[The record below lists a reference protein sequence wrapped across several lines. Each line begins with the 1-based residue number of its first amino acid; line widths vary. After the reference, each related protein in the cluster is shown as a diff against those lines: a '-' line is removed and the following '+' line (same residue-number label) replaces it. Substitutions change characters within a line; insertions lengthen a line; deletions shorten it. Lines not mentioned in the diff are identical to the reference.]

1 MSSYF
6 IPGAFFKRNIIKAL
20 SRGISIK
27 LILAGISDIG
37 IAKYA
42 EKYLYR
48 WALRHGIEI
57 YEYKHNIL
65 HGKIAV
71 SDNSFVTVG
80 SYNINDISALAS
92 IELNVDIEN
101 KDFATSVSRILT
113 NIIENECE
121 RVSPL
126 KAIKSFSLLEQVT
139 HWVSYELFRITF
151 TLFTFYFRKYR
162 RQSQLY

>member
-20 SRGISIK
+20 SRGINIK
-27 LILAGISDIG
+27 LILAGISDVG

-48 WALRHGIEI
+48 WAIRHGIEI
-57 YEYKHNIL
+57 YEYKRNIL

-71 SDNSFVTVG
+71 SDNRFVTVG
-80 SYNINDISALAS
+80 SYNINDISAFAS

-101 KDFATSVSRILT
+101 KEFAAGVSQTLI

-121 RVSPL
+121 RVSAI
-126 KAIKSFSLLEQVT
+126 KTIKSFSLLEKVT
-139 HWVSYELFRITF
+139 HWLSYELFRMIF
-151 TLFTFYFRKYR
+151 TLFTFYFRKNR
-162 RQSQLY
+162 RPTQLY